1 MSTDQQAAAE
11 AAPEEQTAGQE
22 VADQFA
28 EADAAANPVE
38 ETPSVEELASEQ
50 GWMPQDKF
58 KGPAEKWKPAH
69 EFLRAGKDI
78 QERTARELKEVR
90 SSIDVLT
97 RTSGAIMMDRLAAQ
111 HAEFTKRYQ
120 AAVERGDPDGA
131 AIALDSIR
139 NIQAQA
145 ASAASPARTPQA
157 PARETEAW
165 VAKHQRLWNDPVAQQ
180 DALAVCNAYAKSH
193 PNSTPAEQLHY
204 TETHMRARYPF
215 LFDDKPA
222 PQVNGNIT
230 RNAGGVSSRTKTAG
244 DLPKEARDMAK
255 DLVERGLIPNEDT
268 FAKHY
273 FEQAQRKA

>member
-1 MSTDQQAAAE
+1 
-11 AAPEEQTAGQE
+11 
-22 VADQFA
+22 
-28 EADAAANPVE
+28 
-38 ETPSVEELASEQ
+38 
-50 GWMPQDKF
+50 
-58 KGPAEKWKPAH
+58 
-69 EFLRAGKDI
+69 
-78 QERTARELKEVR
+78 
-90 SSIDVLT
+90 
-97 RTSGAIMMDRLAAQ
+97 MMDRLAAQ

-131 AIALDSIR
+131 AVAYDAIKD
-139 NIQAQA
+139 IQARA
-145 ASAASPARTPQA
+145 AAATVAPTAPQA
-157 PARETEAW
+157 PAPETETW
-165 VAKHQRLWNDPVAQQ
+165 VAKHQRLWNDPVAQR
-180 DALAVCNAYAKSH
+180 DALAVCNEYARRH
-193 PNSTPAEQLHY
+193 PDSTPAEQLHY

>member
-1 MSTDQQAAAE
+1 MSQEQQAAE
-11 AAPEEQTAGQE
+11 PAAEEQTTGQE

-28 EADAAANPVE
+28 EADAAANPVA

-139 NIQAQA
+139 DIQARA
-145 ASAASPARTPQA
+145 ASAATPARPQA

-180 DALAVCNAYAKSH
+180 DALRVCNEYAKSN

>member
-165 VAKHQRLWNDPVAQQ
+165 VAKHQRLWSDPVAQQ
-180 DALAVCNAYAKSH
+180 DALAVCNEYAKRH